1 MNDPWP
7 SFQRPIDKKRM
18 KSLHERTETP
28 IESSDIW
35 YLHTT
40 LCQCFLPYQDP
51 KTDEWQRTNGDF
63 SIALEA
69 IPVG

>member
-1 MNDPWP
+1 MNDLWP
-7 SFQRPIDKKRM
+7 LFQRPIDKKRM

-28 IESSDIW
+28 IERSDIW

-51 KTDEWQRTNGDF
+51 KTDE
-63 SIALEA
+63 
-69 IPVG
+69 